1 LYVTL
6 IDADEIGF
14 VWLML

>member
-1 LYVTL
+1 L